1 MNYIIN
7 LNEKILAVYSTKK
20 NACIYILNYYIEKLN
35 DSKTKKI
42 ENITITSIIENSNL
56 IIDSFEIEI
65 KEINKNKFVN
75 EFKDEFSNKF
85 TDINKLLNIKPQKKK
100 KITEK
105 EKKLLEKIR
114 ELEIIKFNKKKQLDR
129 KKEKENEIAR
139 RFDTDYNIYLKIKD
153 NNDIPILFEVQF
165 NIFKNMENDNILNDI
180 KKSFQIYKENFN
192 KIKENVGSSKYS
204 SLFNKNEYEAI

>member
-42 ENITITSIIENSNL
+42 ENI
-56 IIDSFEIEI
+56 
-65 KEINKNKFVN
+65 
-75 EFKDEFSNKF
+75 
-85 TDINKLLNIKPQKKK
+85 
-100 KITEK
+100 
-105 EKKLLEKIR
+105 
-114 ELEIIKFNKKKQLDR
+114 NKKKQLDR